1 MEKKIKISI
10 QFICLITVSFL
21 LGCGVKGDPQ
31 EPLIG
36 STHSKKIKKFLIPNI
51 NNIKTKNYV

>member
-1 MEKKIKISI
+1 MEKKIKIS
-10 QFICLITVSFL
+10 FKFMCLITVSFL

-36 STHSKKIKKFLIPNI
+36 SSDSKKKEII
-51 NNIKTKNYV
+51 NSKN

>member
-36 STHSKKIKKFLIPNI
+36 SHLIVNTKEIINSKN
-51 NNIKTKNYV
+51 

>member
-1 MEKKIKISI
+1 MEKKIKINI
-10 QFICLITVSFL
+10 QLMCLITASFL

-36 STHSKKIKKFLIPNI
+36 THLSKK
-51 NNIKTKNYV
+51 

>member
-10 QFICLITVSFL
+10 QFMCLIIVSFL

-31 EPLIG
+31 EPLIE
-36 STHSKKIKKFLIPNI
+36 STNSKKQR
-51 NNIKTKNYV
+51 NY

>member
-31 EPLIG
+31 EPLIKSAD
-36 STHSKKIKKFLIPNI
+36 STKQR
-51 NNIKTKNYV
+51 NY

>member
-10 QFICLITVSFL
+10 QFICLITFSFL

-36 STHSKKIKKFLIPNI
+36 SSHSKKKEII
-51 NNIKTKNYV
+51 NSTN

>member
-36 STHSKKIKKFLIPNI
+36 TSHSKIKKLLIPKINI
-51 NNIKTKNYV
+51 IKTKNYV

>member
-10 QFICLITVSFL
+10 KIICLITFSFL

-31 EPLIG
+31 EPLIE
-36 STHSKKIKKFLIPNI
+36 SNHSKKQR
-51 NNIKTKNYV
+51 NY

>member
-1 MEKKIKISI
+1 MEKIIKICI

-31 EPLIG
+31 EPLVG
-36 STHSKKIKKFLIPNI
+36 STHSKHSKYKR
-51 NNIKTKNYV
+51 NY

>member
-21 LGCGVKGDPQ
+21 LGCGVKGDPE

-36 STHSKKIKKFLIPNI
+36 SSHSKKKEII
-51 NNIKTKNYV
+51 NSKN

>member
-10 QFICLITVSFL
+10 QFICLITFSFL

-36 STHSKKIKKFLIPNI
+36 SSHTKKKKLLIPKINI
-51 NNIKTKNYV
+51 IKTKNYV

>member
-10 QFICLITVSFL
+10 QFICLITFSFL

-36 STHSKKIKKFLIPNI
+36 SSHTKKKEIINSKNSH
-51 NNIKTKNYV
+51 Y

>member
-1 MEKKIKISI
+1 MEKKIKINI
-10 QFICLITVSFL
+10 QLMCLITVSFL

-36 STHSKKIKKFLIPNI
+36 TNLSKNK
-51 NNIKTKNYV
+51 